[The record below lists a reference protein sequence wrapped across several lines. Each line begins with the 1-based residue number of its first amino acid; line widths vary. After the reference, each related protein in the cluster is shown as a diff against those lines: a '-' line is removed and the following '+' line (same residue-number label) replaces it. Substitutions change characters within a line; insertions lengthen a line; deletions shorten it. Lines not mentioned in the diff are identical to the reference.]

1 MAKELTENLKSRK
14 IKKSPSKCRT
24 ERNDKPPPPPPPE
37 KILQYLEMEKGG
49 LPEKVKET

>member
-24 ERNDKPPPPPPPE
+24 ERNDNPPSKE